1 MSVAYDHRAFKARE
15 VRAPDGGRS
24 SWTIVGPDFRPVVAV
39 DRYLEWLT
47 CIERSPN
54 TVRAYAHDL
63 KLFFSF
69 LLENG
74 YPWDEVTLEQL
85 GEFVA
90 WLRRPASNVIVLNAT
105 TPARE
110 ASTVARAQSAVFGLY
125 EFHARHGVPLAQQ
138 LVARGRSGN
147 GAYKPFL
154 EGIAK
159 SANRG
164 KIGRIRTV
172 ETAPKT
178 LTVDQVQQVLSVQT
192 RWRDL
197 FLFGLLFETGMRVGQ
212 ALGMRHE
219 DVLTW
224 ERSIVITPREDN
236 ANGARGK
243 NGVGKVPI
251 SDEVTRLHSEYMH
264 EEYGDL
270 DSDYVFVNLWAGDV
284 GAPMRYSTVI
294 DLCRRTS
301 RKVGFA
307 FTPHT
312 LRHTNATL
320 ARRGGMP
327 MDVLQRLMTHKSQ
340 ISTTRYAH
348 VDVDDIRAGLGKAG
362 LLGVG
367 RV

>member
-1 MSVAYDHRAFKARE
+1 MSVAGDQGAFRTRE

-24 SWTIVGPDFRPVVAV
+24 SWTVVGPDYRPVVAA
-39 DRYLEWLT
+39 DRYLAWLT
-47 CIERSPN
+47 HIERSPN

-63 KLFFSF
+63 KLFLSF

-74 YPWDEVTLEQL
+74 YGWDEVTLEQL

-90 WLRRPASNVIVLNAT
+90 WLRRPAGNVIVLNAT

-110 ASTVARAQSAVFGLY
+110 ASTVARTLSGVFGFY
-125 EFHARHGVPLAQQ
+125 EFHARHGVPVAQE
-138 LVARGRSGN
+138 LVARGRSGR
-147 GAYKPFL
+147 GGYKPFL

-159 SANRG
+159 SVNRG
-164 KIGRIRTV
+164 KIGRIRTL
-172 ETAPKT
+172 EKAPKT
-178 LTVDQVQQVLSVQT
+178 ITLAQVQQVLGVQT
-192 RWRDL
+192 RLRDL
-197 FLFGLLFETGMRVGQ
+197 FLLGLLFETGMRIGQ

-243 NGVGKVPI
+243 GGSGTLPI
-251 SDEVTRLHSEYMH
+251 SAELTRLHSEYMH

-270 DSDYVFVNLWAGDV
+270 DSDYVFVNLWSGEI
-284 GAPMRYSTVI
+284 GAPMRYATVI

-301 RKVGFA
+301 RKVGFE

-327 MDVLQRLMTHKSQ
+327 MDVLQRLLTHKSPM
-340 ISTTRYAH
+340 STTRYAH
-348 VDVDDIRAGLGKAG
+348 VDVDDIRAGLDQAG
-362 LLGVG
+362 LLGTALA
-367 RV
+367 